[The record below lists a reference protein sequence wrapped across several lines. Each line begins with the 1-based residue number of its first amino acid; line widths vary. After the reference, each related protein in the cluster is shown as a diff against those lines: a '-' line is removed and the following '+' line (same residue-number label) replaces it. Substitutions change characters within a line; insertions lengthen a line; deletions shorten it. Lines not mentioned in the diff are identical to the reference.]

1 MTRFTNPLKGMLAAG
16 VVAAAGLAAPAA
28 AQSVT
33 TSITMNDGVV
43 EGYTVRVID
52 GTTYKVTFDGD
63 GPTAAYADGDEVK
76 FKFDEG
82 VVYIDDEGE
91 TVEFEM
97 PRVGG
102 QGFGVGREMRL
113 GLLRPDAPRVPGL
126 PAIVPGELGNNF
138 FAATSTPKT
147 MIGLTQRPLD
157 AQLRE
162 HLDLE
167 VGVGTMILSVVEGL
181 PADDAGLE
189 HGDVL
194 ISVNGREVTGA
205 RVLTNEMADLEPG
218 DELDV
223 VVLRKGLP
231 ETLTIKVAEFDA
243 EKLYGERFPG
253 GAPVAEGQN
262 NVFRFDID
270 ADDFDFD
277 FDEFEELI
285 RGELAEVQELA
296 PEQREELDRAMAE
309 ARKQIAQAMKQA
321 NQIRG
326 LQWDGDLDLLLR
338 PKDKERAIVIE
349 GQARRERIEGQARRE
364 RVEAE
369 RQKLE
374 AEAEKL
380 RARNREL
387 ESRLE
392 ALESRLDRLIDLL
405 EDEDRE

>member
-16 VVAAAGLAAPAA
+16 VVAAAGLAAPVA

-63 GPTAAYADGDEVK
+63 GPTAAYADGNEVK

-82 VVYIDDEGE
+82 VVYIDDDGE
-91 TVEFEM
+91 TIEFEM
-97 PRVGG
+97 PKVGA
-102 QGFGVGREMRL
+102 QGIGVGREMRL
-113 GLLRPDAPRVPGL
+113 GLLRPDAPRVPRL
-126 PAIVPGELGNNF
+126 PAVPGEPGANF
-138 FAATSTPKT
+138 FGVTSTPKT

-157 AQLRE
+157 DQLRE

-167 VGVGTMILSVVEGL
+167 EGVGTMILSVVEGL
-181 PADDAGLE
+181 PADEAGLQQ
-189 HGDVL
+189 GDVL

-205 RVLTNEMADLEPG
+205 RVLTNEMSDLEPG

-231 ETLTIKVAEFDA
+231 ETLTIKVAKFDA

-253 GAPVAEGQN
+253 GAPVAEGHN

-285 RGELAEVQELA
+285 RDELAEVQELA

-309 ARKQIAQAMKQA
+309 ARKQIAEAMKQA

-349 GQARRERIEGQARRE
+349 RQAQRERIES
-364 RVEAE
+364 E

-392 ALESRLDRLIDLL
+392 SLESRLDRLIDLL